1 MRGQFEDTEKF
12 VSTAED
18 ICGPYVWGRYDL
30 LVLPP
35 SFPYGGME
43 NPCLTFVTPTLIA
56 GDKSMVNVCCHEIAH
71 SWTGNL
77 VTNKTW
83 NHFWMNEGF
92 TVYVERKIVRRL
104 FGEVAYHT
112 QARAYAAMRRC
123 WLNHPVLLMD
133 DGNRSRS
140 HTPTHSLSRSAWL
153 QTALG
158 HRDLCE
164 TCRQFGEQ
172 HKWTQLYWPLRGEDP
187 DDAFSK
193 VPYEKGY
200 CLLRHLEVRAWG
212 WRMARPV

>member
-1 MRGQFEDTEKF
+1 M
-12 VSTAED
+12 STAED

-43 NPCLTFVTPTLIA
+43 NPCLTFVTPTLVA

-104 FGEVAYHT
+104 FGEAAYHT
-112 QARAYAAMRRC
+112 QARARGPAQRRRGARVQGRRG
-123 WLNHPVLLMD
+123 LV
-133 DGNRSRS
+133 GS
-140 HTPTHSLSRSAWL
+140 TH
-153 QTALG
+153 
-158 HRDLCE
+158 
-164 TCRQFGEQ
+164 
-172 HKWTQLYWPLRGEDP
+172 
-187 DDAFSK
+187 
-193 VPYEKGY
+193 
-200 CLLRHLEVRAWG
+200 
-212 WRMARPV
+212 